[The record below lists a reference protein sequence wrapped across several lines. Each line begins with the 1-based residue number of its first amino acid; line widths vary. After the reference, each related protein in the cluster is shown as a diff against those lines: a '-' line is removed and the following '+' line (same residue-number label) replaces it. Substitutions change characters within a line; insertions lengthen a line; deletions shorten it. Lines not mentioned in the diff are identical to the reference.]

1 MKFAKKI
8 SVKVAKQMRILK
20 PEIAKQR
27 EEKILRMVIQEYVET
42 RKPVGSELVAQKG
55 LPGVS
60 SATIRNTMKKLEDEG
75 YLYQPHASGGR
86 IPTDKAYRYYV
97 DYLSKIQKIAVKE
110 RERIERQYREGSAE
124 INRVMAQTSK
134 MLSMLSH
141 SAGFVLSSNVQ
152 DLSVQRLDFIPLG
165 PFNILAVLITEEGVI
180 KHWPFRINRAVSPA
194 WLMMFNHFINEQ
206 ISGLPLKEARRVLR
220 VNLSRGGLEQ
230 ERGFTQLACDILDE
244 MAQKQTRAEQLYLD
258 GMSQLIENIS
268 QDDYGRL
275 GQMMRIMEERD
286 RFAGLLNEKM
296 HQLEAEAG
304 TKVDVSIGTENE
316 LKELKDLSII
326 SSACK
331 VDGKT
336 IGLIGIVGPKHME
349 YNRMMS
355 LVNFIGELLG
365 TTIRNWQPSL
375 EFKEKSEDE

>member
-1 MKFAKKI
+1 
-8 SVKVAKQMRILK
+8 MRILK
-20 PEIAKQR
+20 PEIAKER

-60 SATIRNTMKKLEDEG
+60 SATIRNTMKKLEEEG

-86 IPTDKAYRYYV
+86 IPTDKAYRFYV

-110 RERIERQYREGSAE
+110 RERIESEYKQSHAE
-124 INRVMAQTSK
+124 INRVMAQTCK

-141 SAGFVLSSNVQ
+141 SAGFVFRSSVE

-165 PFNILAVLITEEGVI
+165 PYNILVILVTEEGVI
-180 KHWPFRINRAVSPA
+180 KHWPLRVNRAVSPA

-206 ISGLPLKEARRVLR
+206 ISGLTLKDAHRVLSENMR
-220 VNLSRGGLEQ
+220 RGGADQ
-230 ERGFTQLACDILDE
+230 EGFTELACDILNE
-244 MAQKQTRAEQLYLD
+244 MSANQHREERLYID
-258 GMSQLIENIS
+258 GISQLVDTMTQEEYS
-268 QDDYGRL
+268 QL
-275 GQMMRIMEERD
+275 GQMMRVMEERE

-296 HQLEAEAG
+296 QQLENEESK
-304 TKVDVSIGTENE
+304 KVDVSIGSENE
-316 LKELKDLSII
+316 LSEMRNLSII

-331 VDGKT
+331 VGGKT

-355 LVNFIGELLG
+355 LVNFIGDMLG
-365 TTIRNWQPSL
+365 ATIRNWQASL
-375 EFKEKSEDE
+375 ELKERSDNE

>member
-1 MKFAKKI
+1 
-8 SVKVAKQMRILK
+8 MRILK
-20 PEIAKQR
+20 PEIAKER

-60 SATIRNTMKKLEDEG
+60 SATIRNTMKKLEEEG

-86 IPTDKAYRYYV
+86 IPTDKAYRFYV

-110 RERIERQYREGSAE
+110 RERIESEYKQSSAE
-124 INRVMAQTSK
+124 INRVMAQTCR
-134 MLSMLSH
+134 MLSMMSH
-141 SAGFVLSSNVQ
+141 SAGFVLRSSVQ

-165 PFNILAVLITEEGVI
+165 PYNILAILVTEEGVI

-206 ISGLPLKEARRVLR
+206 ISGLTLKDAQQVLWES
-220 VNLSRGGLEQ
+220 LQRGAADGE
-230 ERGFTQLACDILDE
+230 GFTELACNILSE
-244 MAQKQTRAEQLYLD
+244 MSSKQRREERLYID
-258 GMSQLIENIS
+258 GMSQLVETMTEEEH
-268 QDDYGRL
+268 GHL
-275 GQMMRIMEERD
+275 GQMMRVMEERD
-286 RFAGLLNEKM
+286 RLAALLNEKM
-296 HQLEAEAG
+296 QQLEAESAN
-304 TKVDVSIGTENE
+304 KIDVSIGSENE
-316 LKELKDLSII
+316 LSELKDLSII

-331 VDGKT
+331 VGGKT

-355 LVNFIGELLG
+355 LVNFIGEMLG
-365 TTIRNWQPSL
+365 TTIRNWQVSL
-375 EFKEKSEDE
+375 DLKQRSEDE

>member
-1 MKFAKKI
+1 
-8 SVKVAKQMRILK
+8 MRILK
-20 PEIAKQR
+20 PEIAKER

-86 IPTDKAYRYYV
+86 IPTDKAYRFYV

-110 RERIERQYREGSAE
+110 RERIESEYNQGSAE
-124 INRVMAQTSK
+124 INRVMAQTCK
-134 MLSMLSH
+134 MLSMMSH
-141 SAGFVLSSNVQ
+141 SAGFVLRSSVE

-165 PFNILAVLITEEGVI
+165 PYNILAILVTEEGVI
-180 KHWPFRINRAVSPA
+180 KHWPLRLNRSVSPT

-206 ISGLPLKEARRVLR
+206 ISGLPLKDAQRVLWE
-220 VNLSRGGLEQ
+220 NLNNGNADQ
-230 ERGFTQLACDILDE
+230 EGFTELACNILKEMSSNQRREDE
-244 MAQKQTRAEQLYLD
+244 LYID
-258 GMSQLIENIS
+258 GMGQLIENMS
-268 QDDYGRL
+268 QDEYSQL
-275 GQMMRIMEERD
+275 GQMMRVMEERD
-286 RFAGLLNEKM
+286 KFAGLLNEKM
-296 HQLEAEAG
+296 QQLQGEAG
-304 TKVDVSIGTENE
+304 NKVDVSIGAENE
-316 LKELKDLSII
+316 LSELKDLSII

-331 VDGKT
+331 VGGKT

-355 LVNFIGELLG
+355 LVNFIGEMLG
-365 TTIRNWQPSL
+365 TTIKNWQASL
-375 EFKEKSEDE
+375 ELKERSEDDKEETLGG